1 MRRRERKGF
10 TLLEIVP
17 VLTIVAF
24 LATIVILSLNPK
36 KQFLE
41 ARNSARKNDIAHIAD
56 AIAEYSRDK
65 STDLLMSIPTGSAQE
80 LCADLLTG
88 SCSLMVNLRDL
99 YDLYL
104 EDVPV
109 DPLSEDPDSINEH
122 SRYFI
127 IRRGNRIT
135 ISAPDTEPAGAE
147 DLTVSR

>member
-88 SCSLMVNLRDL
+88 SCSLMVNIRSRKTPIVLMNT
-99 YDLYL
+99 
-104 EDVPV
+104 PAT
-109 DPLSEDPDSINEH
+109 LSSDGETASPFPHPIQNLQARKI
-122 SRYFI
+122 SR
-127 IRRGNRIT
+127 
-135 ISAPDTEPAGAE
+135 
-147 DLTVSR
+147 